1 MTRGQ
6 SSVTLGITGGVKMA
20 GLPLSARGKSAS
32 GLHRSTVVPDWPAS
46 AGIAAAIANARTV
59 RDNRMARPPPSGAPR
74 YYRLKH
80 GARWRFDAGSP
91 GITEEP
97 DMKITEVTLTLF
109 SWDSIPPTSYG
120 HRTAR
125 PTGKSDLG
133 LLRIITDEGIEG
145 HAFLGTSSNPASLDG
160 PALIRFLKPVVIDQD
175 PLDRERLNRLLW
187 ARARAATVR
196 SIGAMDIALWD
207 IAGKKAGLPI
217 HRLIGTCRDKIPAY
231 ASSEIHAAPE
241 QYAEQAQHYKST
253 GWAAYKIH
261 PPQRWRDD
269 IKVCEAVRK
278 AVGDDYTVM
287 LDSTWSYRYEEALRV
302 GRAIEEMNFYWYEDP
317 LADQDLYNYVK
328 LKQKLDIPIL
338 ATEYP
343 IGGLDSYIPW
353 VTERATDFLRGDVA
367 VKGGITTILKAAH
380 LAEAFRMNFETHHG
394 GNSLN
399 NVANLHVIMAIR
411 NTEFFEVLLPDAMQK
426 YGLAQD
432 ITPDRDGFV
441 HAPTAPGLGADID
454 FELVERKKLGVLS

>member
-1 MTRGQ
+1 
-6 SSVTLGITGGVKMA
+6 MA
-20 GLPLSARGKSAS
+20 
-32 GLHRSTVVPDWPAS
+32 
-46 AGIAAAIANARTV
+46 
-59 RDNRMARPPPSGAPR
+59 
-74 YYRLKH
+74 
-80 GARWRFDAGSP
+80 
-91 GITEEP
+91 EEP
-97 DMKITEVTLTLF
+97 DMKITDVTLTLF
-109 SWDSIPPTSYG
+109 SWDSIPSTSYG
-120 HRTAR
+120 HHTAR

-160 PALIRFLKPVVIDQD
+160 PALIRFLKPVVMDQD

-231 ASSEIHAAPE
+231 GSSEIHAAPE

-261 PPQRWRDD
+261 PPQRWRHD

-454 FELVERKKLGVLS
+454 FELIEGKKLGVLS